1 MKIIFFGI
9 NIPKF
14 QTLCLETH
22 HSRGTKSGGETTQKH
37 SLTLC
42 YSSHVSR
49 TSCLFFPPL
58 VALITTEMMNCIEKT
73 KRLSI
78 LSVGFLVIIITIFNW
93 GYCPNLIKYCWR
105 CSLGDQLWG
114 RHVLQWSGGS
124 QCAGCFLHQGKK
136 YQIFS
141 MYHHK
146 NFHIWN
152 PGCWCFKYLPGC
164 SIAQKQKSVSKYHSG
179 F

>member
-1 MKIIFFGI
+1 MSDFVFG
-9 NIPKF
+9 NTSLKRYEMWRWNNSKTLPNSLLF
-14 QTLCLETH
+14 Q
-22 HSRGTKSGGETTQKH
+22 
-37 SLTLC
+37 
-42 YSSHVSR
+42 
-49 TSCLFFPPL
+49 SCVKDKLPFFPPL
-58 VALITTEMMNCIEKT
+58 VALITTEMVNCVEKT

-124 QCAGCFLHQGKK
+124 QWAGVFLHQGKNS
-136 YQIFS
+136 QIFS

-152 PGCWCFKYLPGC
+152 PGCWCFKYLPDC